1 VLKHGAPHEKCKK
14 HLDGAQCQQ
23 AITQYGNRQHT
34 FRDICGSNSARPTQ
48 NPMMEINAK
57 IISYIHSSIFKSS
70 GSEKKKKLKIV
81 SEPKHHHQSVGDFC
95 VLDSVPGEN
104 CNNLYEVLFILYY
117 DY

>member
-1 VLKHGAPHEKCKK
+1 MVLPMKNARSIWMVNNFSRPLH
-14 HLDGAQCQQ
+14 
-23 AITQYGNRQHT
+23 NMFRQHT
-34 FRDICGSNSARPTQ
+34 FRDICGSNSARRTQ